1 MTLRKSPS
9 NRPSH
14 YGQLSLNFEKRHGKT
29 IIENYYQ
36 LPPLRSGRALHI
48 NPKNPSEATVYMVET
63 SGGLVAGDQ
72 NKFEINL
79 AEDAN
84 VCLIPQSATKAYPSF
99 NGMWST
105 QNIDVSIGPKATLAW
120 KTEAMIPYETAKF
133 KGKTV
138 INMAK
143 DASLLW
149 GEILAPG
156 RATHGEKLKYENLK
170 TNFQVWLE
178 DECLIYDALSF
189 SPNQT
194 DLGQLGLLENH
205 LYVGSL
211 WFVNPDVE
219 KIDIKQLN
227 EELQKIEGVKVG
239 AALLE
244 KKAVNLRWL
253 ASDLVLLKQE
263 MDKVWEVL
271 SDFIIEK
278 KIEI

>member
-1 MTLRKSPS
+1 MTLQKSPL

-14 YGQLSLNFEKRHGKT
+14 YGQLSLNFGIRRDKT
-29 IIENYYQ
+29 VIENCYQ
-36 LPPLRSGRALHI
+36 LPPLRAGRALHM

-72 NKFEINL
+72 NVFKIDL
-79 AEDAN
+79 SEDTN

-105 QNIDVSIGPKATLAW
+105 QNIDISIGPKATLAW

-133 KGKTV
+133 SGKTV

-156 RATHGEKLKYENLK
+156 RTTRDEIFKYEEVK

-178 DECLIYDALSF
+178 DDCLIYDALSF
-189 SPNQT
+189 SPDQT
-194 DLGQLGLLENH
+194 DLVQLGLLEGH
-205 LYVGSL
+205 MYVGSL
-211 WFVNPDVE
+211 WFVNPNAHE
-219 KIDIKQLN
+219 IDIKKLN
-227 EELQKIEGVKVG
+227 DELQEIEDVKVG

-244 KKAVNLRWL
+244 EKSINIRWL

-263 MDKVWEVL
+263 MDKVWGIL
-271 SDFIIEK
+271 SDFIDDK
-278 KIEI
+278 K

>member
-14 YGQLSLNFEKRHGKT
+14 YGQLSLNFEKRRNKT

-36 LPPLRSGRALHI
+36 LPPLRASRALHM
-48 NPKNPSEATVYMVET
+48 NPKNPAEATVYMVET
-63 SGGLVAGDQ
+63 AGGLVAGDQ
-72 NKFEINL
+72 NKFKINL
-79 AEDAN
+79 AEDTS

-105 QNIDVSIGPKATLAW
+105 QNIDVSIGSNATLAW
-120 KTEAMIPYETAKF
+120 KTEAMIPFETAKF
-133 KGKTV
+133 NGKTV

-143 DASLLW
+143 DATLLW

-156 RATHGEKLKYENLK
+156 RTTRGEIFEYEDVR

-189 SPNQT
+189 TPDET
-194 DLGQLGLLENH
+194 DLVQLGLLEEH

-211 WFVNPDVE
+211 WFVSPNAHE
-219 KIDIKQLN
+219 IDIKKLN
-227 EELQKIEGVKVG
+227 EELQEIKEVQVG

-244 KKAVNLRWL
+244 EKAVNLRWL
-253 ASDLVLLKQE
+253 ASDLVILKQE
-263 MDKVWEVL
+263 MDKVWAIL

-278 KIEI
+278 K